1 MFEIRGRYA
10 TANVYAT
17 NIEQNAVSQ
26 ILKMANA
33 PFSEGQNIAIMPD
46 AHAGAGCTI
55 GTTMTVGGRV
65 CPNVV
70 GVDLGCG
77 MLTADVGKEELDD
90 VIDTATLARGPLHKS
105 WYA

>member
-70 GVDLGCG
+70 GVDLNKALKDKYGEGCPGCG
-77 MLTADVGKEELDD
+77 K
-90 VIDTATLARGPLHKS
+90 LACECPDSEKP
-105 WYA
+105 